1 MTKQNDSNT
10 TDSGQTNSGSHDT
23 ILIISDDKSNCVEL
37 QQLLR
42 FDYSLVVRNT
52 DEALDAFNSFNIDL
66 IIIDIDK
73 SGDRGIEA
81 HKLLKEKYGHRN
93 IPVVFLTEFTSPL
106 EDALILE
113 EAGIDFVNKPYH
125 PIALLTRIRTSLS
138 IKSSMDVLRRHAL
151 LDAHTGIATM
161 HYFRVVF
168 DREWRYALLHKSPI
182 SIMRVCV
189 DDHKR
194 YESYA
199 GVQSASTDFKLIAGA
214 LKTSLKQ
221 PRDLIASLHPYEFMC
236 LYPLTDTIGC
246 EHLAEKLRK
255 IVEGLAISHS
265 PDACQS
271 ILTVSIGISSVIPTA
286 KTPKTKLFDEV
297 ITNLLEAQNNG
308 GNQFI

>member
-1 MTKQNDSNT
+1 
-10 TDSGQTNSGSHDT
+10 
-23 ILIISDDKSNCVEL
+23 
-37 QQLLR
+37 
-42 FDYSLVVRNT
+42 
-52 DEALDAFNSFNIDL
+52 
-66 IIIDIDK
+66 
-73 SGDRGIEA
+73 
-81 HKLLKEKYGHRN
+81 
-93 IPVVFLTEFTSPL
+93 
-106 EDALILE
+106 
-113 EAGIDFVNKPYH
+113 
-125 PIALLTRIRTSLS
+125 
-138 IKSSMDVLRRHAL
+138 
-151 LDAHTGIATM
+151 
-161 HYFRVVF
+161 
-168 DREWRYALLHKSPI
+168 
-182 SIMRVCV
+182 MRVCV